1 MEGPEAYQQ
10 KMGTRCQVYQVYH
23 AQLSTVVGVSW
34 WHAVALVET
43 WNLGD
48 WGNQAQVSSSW
59 DQNHRPIPGK
69 DRDWRIT
76 IWCSRGLST
85 INGFR

>member
-48 WGNQAQVSSSW
+48 WGKSGT
-59 DQNHRPIPGK
+59 GK
-69 DRDWRIT
+69 QFLAVIHP
-76 IWCSRGLST
+76 
-85 INGFR
+85 